1 MMDNFIERS
10 FVEMT
15 EMVDKIRNIALVGH
29 GNSGKTSLSEVM
41 LFQTGVITR
50 LGRVEDGNTAMDFE
64 PEELKRNIIIS
75 SGFHQF
81 NWKKHSVTLIDTP
94 GDQNFFTD
102 TLFCMQ
108 AVDGAVVLVD
118 AVDGVKVQTDQ
129 AWIIAEKLKLPCV
142 IFINKLDRERADF
155 NRAFQDAVKSF
166 EPKPVMLHLP
176 IGAESNFKGIVDLIA
191 MKALIYD
198 ANGKVTVT
206 DIPDDLISLAEEE
219 REKLVENIAEADDSL
234 LERYLEG
241 ETLSD
246 DEIRTAL
253 KNGTIS
259 RIFTP
264 VLCGSAIKAVG
275 IDLLMDFMVNCM
287 PSPLDSKPK
296 LGRDPVIKNEIE
308 RTPDA
313 STPFSAFVFKT
324 IADPY
329 AGRLSIFRVISG
341 QLGADGNFY
350 NVNKE
355 VRERYNQLLAIA
367 GREQK
372 TVKGAG
378 PGSIVA
384 VAKLKETFTGDTLCD
399 ESSKIIFDFP
409 DPLPTLITFAITT
422 KGSGDEDKI
431 FISLTKL
438 LEEDAALKLERTAE
452 TKEILLSGR
461 GQVHIEATVEKLKR
475 KYNVE
480 VNLNTPKVPYRET
493 IKKKVRVQG
502 RHKKQSG
509 GHGQFG
515 DCWIQMEPLPRGSGF
530 EFVDA
535 IVGGSIPRSYIPAV
549 EKGIIEACQKG
560 VLAGYPCVDFRV
572 TLDDGSY
579 HAVDSSEMAF
589 KIAGSLAFKKAVA
602 DAKPVLL
609 EPILSVEI
617 TTPEEFMGDIMGD
630 LNSRRGRVL
639 GMDSEGKYQVIKAN
653 VPMSEFLTY
662 APDLTSMTGGRGVY
676 SMSFSHYDEVP
687 ALMSEKLLAELN
699 KDKE

>member
-1 MMDNFIERS
+1 MMDNSIERS
-10 FVEMT
+10 FFYMT
-15 EMVDKIRNIALVGH
+15 ETVDKIRNIALVGH
-29 GNSGKTSLSEVM
+29 GNSGKTSLAEVM
-41 LFQTGVITR
+41 LFQTGVTNR

-64 PEELKRNIIIS
+64 PEELKRNISIS

-81 NWKKHSVTLIDTP
+81 NWKKHSVTLVDTP

-102 TLFCMQ
+102 TKFCMQ

-118 AVDGVKVQTDQ
+118 AVDGIKVQTDQ
-129 AWIIAEKLKLPCV
+129 AWSFAQSLKLPCV
-142 IFINKLDRERADF
+142 ILINKLDRERADF
-155 NRAFQDAVKSF
+155 SRAFQDAVKSF
-166 EPKPVMLHLP
+166 EPKPIILHLP

-191 MKALIYD
+191 MKAYTYD
-198 ANGKVTVT
+198 ANGKATAIE
-206 DIPDDLISLAEEE
+206 IPSDMQSLVDDE
-219 REKLVENIAEADDSL
+219 REKLVENIAEADDTL

-241 ETLSD
+241 ETISD
-246 DEIRTAL
+246 DELKQAL
-253 KNGTIS
+253 KNGTLS
-259 RIFTP
+259 RIFSP
-264 VLCGSAIKAVG
+264 VLCASAIKAIG
-275 IDLLMDFMVNCM
+275 IDLLMDFIVNSM
-287 PSPLDSKPK
+287 PSPLDIMPK
-296 LGRDPVIKNEIE
+296 TGTDPVVGNEIE
-308 RTPDA
+308 RAPDPDA
-313 STPFSAFVFKT
+313 PFSAFVFKT
-324 IADPY
+324 VADPY
-329 AGRLSIFRVISG
+329 AGRLSIFRVVSG
-341 QLGADGNFY
+341 TLGSDGNFY
-350 NVNKE
+350 NANKE
-355 VRERYNQLLAIA
+355 AKERFNQLLTI
-367 GREQK
+367 GGKEQK
-372 TVKGAG
+372 PAKSAG

-399 ESSKIIFDFP
+399 EASKIRFP
-409 DPLPTLITFAITT
+409 FPEPLPTLITFAITT

-431 FISLTKL
+431 FISLTKM
-438 LEEDAALKLERTAE
+438 LEEDSALKLERTVE

-461 GQVHIEATVEKLKR
+461 GQVHIEAAVEKLKR

-480 VNLNTPKVPYRET
+480 VHLKTPKVPYRET

-535 IVGGSIPRSYIPAV
+535 VVGGSVPRSYIPAV
-549 EKGIIEACQKG
+549 EKGIIDACQKG

-602 DAKPVLL
+602 EAKPVLL

-676 SMSFSHYDEVP
+676 SMTFSHYDEVP
-687 ALMSEKLLAELN
+687 ALISEKLLVELN